1 MRSMSNCESNT
12 VRAAP
17 RRQLILRRVSNC
29 DRETYTVPLTL
40 IMVIAQ
46 WLHDVVHNENEHL
59 GQELAQAM
67 QTASKNQH
75 TVQAM
80 FEGAL

>member
-1 MRSMSNCESNT
+1 
-12 VRAAP
+12 
-17 RRQLILRRVSNC
+17 
-29 DRETYTVPLTL
+29 
-40 IMVIAQ
+40 MVIAQ

-67 QTASKNQH
+67 QTASENQH